1 MAENKMGPNLQ
12 AGAGIFAKRFQKSMN
27 RAQEKVLQKLGKT
40 METKDEQFEVCVQSL
55 NKQQGDGNRLFKDV
69 KAYHA
74 AVKAMHDTS
83 KRLSM
88 TLRDVYEPEWNGVED
103 FAVITESEDLLWNDY
118 EEKLSDQIVRTM
130 ENYTSQFPE
139 VKERVAKRGR
149 KLVDYDSA
157 RHHLEA
163 LQSAKKKDEAK
174 ITKADEEFNKS
185 QNVFEEINT
194 ELREELPVLYQSRIG
209 CYVTVFQNISNLRD
223 VFYKEMSVLNHE
235 LYNVMKKLETQHS
248 GKAFIIKG
256 LHSSTSKAK
265 KRKSLVI
272 SNPIP
277 CNTAFPTDHVSIHT
291 AGGENGKDTVQGSEE
306 NAASSS
312 KDSSDSE
319 FSFSGS
325 NSPQRQSVC
334 EQEETESLNQEEVEV
349 EVEDELAENQ
359 SDDSGVGV
367 PKSEAANQEVSE
379 PCDAAEISFH
389 CTDKPPLL
397 PAKEEETEEVSEAS
411 DNQEKADSGEDSTSH
426 NPPGFLYRRV
436 ALETHAA
443 SEEGALQFEQGDVI
457 LVLNDTQQ
465 VGGSL
470 GIREESWKQNQD
482 LKHSGIFS
490 EKLLQP
496 EKEE

>member
-12 AGAGIFAKRFQKSMN
+12 AGAGIFAKRFQKSLN
-27 RAQEKVLQKLGKT
+27 RAQESCAPVLQKLGKT
-40 METKDEQFEVCVQSL
+40 MRPRNEQFEVCVQSL

-83 KRLSM
+83 KRLSQ
-88 TLRDVYEPEWNGVED
+88 TLREVYEPEWNGVED

-139 VKERVAKRGR
+139 VKERVGKRGR

-277 CNTAFPTDHVSIHT
+277 CNTAFPTDHVSLHT
-291 AGGENGKDTVQGSEE
+291 ADGENGKDTVQGSEE

-312 KDSSDSE
+312 KDSSKDSSDSE
-319 FSFSGS
+319 LSSSGS

-359 SDDSGVGV
+359 SDDSGLEV

-379 PCDAAEISFH
+379 PCDAAE
-389 CTDKPPLL
+389 K
-397 PAKEEETEEVSEAS
+397 AS

-426 NPPGFLYRRV
+426 NPPGFLYKRV
-436 ALETHAA
+436 ALERHAV
-443 SEEGALQFEQGDVI
+443 SEEGTLQFEQGDVI
-457 LVLNDTQQ
+457 LVLDDTQQ
-465 VGGSL
+465 VGGFL

-496 EKEE
+496 EKDE